1 MNLWQLLSKDFVF
14 LVMIS
19 LLLATPIAYFF
30 MNNWLKKYEYR
41 SDISWWIFVASGLGA
56 LLITLLTV
64 SYQAIKAAS
73 ANPVKSL
80 RTE

>member
-1 MNLWQLLSKDFVF
+1 
-14 LVMIS
+14 